1 MFQTRL
7 KRYTLK
13 IGKILSDT
21 LSSEFEKV
29 AKFGRNEGPNKR
41 LVGVKNEIGF
51 HSIRARDIVGE
62 HTILFAG
69 PGERIEFKHIA
80 HSRDALTNG
89 AINAIK
95 YLFNVDKDDARIIST
110 QEILGLNE

>member
-1 MFQTRL
+1 M
-7 KRYTLK
+7 
-13 IGKILSDT
+13 
-21 LSSEFEKV
+21 
-29 AKFGRNEGPNKR
+29 
-41 LVGVKNEIGF
+41 
-51 HSIRARDIVGE
+51 GE

-69 PGERIEFKHIA
+69 LGERIEFKHVA

-95 YLFNVDKDDARIIST
+95 YLYKVDKDDARIISI